1 VHFKSLYLP
10 GCHPHK
16 YDLTYYPLF
25 SDSLWLPCRQAVV
38 LAATHLLGD
47 CSGGAEKTVHE
58 TTEQDK
64 SELQPQKHF
73 IHFLLALYF
82 RSLEIHIC
90 SLSNAIQSRF
100 YSVLRLIEGK
110 NLTISFS
117 VKGQY
122 NFLSFCFNP
131 FSIFFFSSQI
141 LHNKYKIKQL
151 QQGVQYNT

>member
-1 VHFKSLYLP
+1 M
-10 GCHPHK
+10 
-16 YDLTYYPLF
+16 
-25 SDSLWLPCRQAVV
+25 
-38 LAATHLLGD
+38 LAANHLLGD

-64 SELQPQKHF
+64 SELQPQKHQHF

-82 RSLEIHIC
+82 RSLEIHMC

-131 FSIFFFSSQI
+131 FSIFFLSSQI